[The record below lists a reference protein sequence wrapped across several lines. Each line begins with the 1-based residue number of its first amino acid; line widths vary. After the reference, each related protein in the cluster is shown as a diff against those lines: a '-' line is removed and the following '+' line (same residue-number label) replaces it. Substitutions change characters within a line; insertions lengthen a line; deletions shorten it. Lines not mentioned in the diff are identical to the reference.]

1 VGDNG
6 EVAAGSVLVRDT
18 TSVPEPAGLALFGL
32 AAAGLARLRR
42 RR

>member
-1 VGDNG
+1 
-6 EVAAGSVLVRDT
+6 
-18 TSVPEPAGLALFGL
+18 VPEPAGLALFGL